1 MLFTLTA
8 FSYDDMFFSDRI
20 AGRISNPQLEEM
32 LVYENS
38 NGVLFLTNT
47 TGTPSLN
54 VGKELLSDPEDF
66 SGNWTLGGD
75 WDLATLAFEYNDS
88 AHSGALTQDNGDFT
102 ETLVASTWYLL
113 RITLTDA
120 STPVAATSIVAT
132 LGTSAIAVE
141 LGAAGTY
148 YYLIESDAVV
158 TGDDFVIR
166 VTTSTAG
173 DIAGSMVSLR
183 KIDDAYGVFTNLL
196 VTNDAKIENDLIVE
210 GTITIENA
218 NPTYQLKDINAT
230 VGDVNA
236 SIDAQATDV
245 GAGTEDIDV
254 TYAAQVAGT
263 MTDYIVFDADGTLEL
278 ISTTDIVLDPTGN
291 DVLPGSASGDNLGN
305 AATEWGNI
313 YVGDNR
319 FDIYGNDQDI
329 HVGYDETT
337 NDALETK
344 QLVDA
349 APLAM
354 IWIADKGDDVGDEA
368 KWNLADGGVLTY
380 GSDISVAGTYVTHLT
395 LTPHATL
402 TTASLAFVGDVDVG
416 DDLFMSNLGVINF
429 NSGDIT
435 LTHSADLLDIDGG
448 NTRVDRLEIDSASD
462 YIDVSTDLDIVA
474 AADIVLDPAG
484 IEVHI
489 DGGLSVGD
497 ETEVGDNNFKVAG
510 TSLLEGAVTFTTAGV
525 VVSAAD
531 GVMTF
536 LGAGDGNDLNLLWD
550 YDNHGTIT
558 TVGVSSGA
566 ATEIDFGTIAL
577 TTTGAI
583 TTGDITIS
591 DADPVLNYI
600 DTSTDDD
607 DIGGVI
613 QFDATA
619 TGTGAED
626 YTVTMQNQVDGTLR
640 DFLTTVAEGDLT
652 LTSYKGVVIFVA
664 GGADVI
670 SNDDF
675 HVGQDD
681 AAENLEIH
689 DAGIQKFTIYLMI
702 LLLHYRFQEMGQLFS
717 I

>member
-525 VVSAAD
+525 L
-531 GVMTF
+531 F
-536 LGAGDGNDLNLLWD
+536 PLLM
-550 YDNHGTIT
+550 
-558 TVGVSSGA
+558 
-566 ATEIDFGTIAL
+566 E
-577 TTTGAI
+577 
-583 TTGDITIS
+583 
-591 DADPVLNYI
+591 
-600 DTSTDDD
+600 
-607 DIGGVI
+607 
-613 QFDATA
+613 
-619 TGTGAED
+619 
-626 YTVTMQNQVDGTLR
+626 
-640 DFLTTVAEGDLT
+640 
-652 LTSYKGVVIFVA
+652 
-664 GGADVI
+664 
-670 SNDDF
+670 
-675 HVGQDD
+675 
-681 AAENLEIH
+681 
-689 DAGIQKFTIYLMI
+689 
-702 LLLHYRFQEMGQLFS
+702 
-717 I
+717 